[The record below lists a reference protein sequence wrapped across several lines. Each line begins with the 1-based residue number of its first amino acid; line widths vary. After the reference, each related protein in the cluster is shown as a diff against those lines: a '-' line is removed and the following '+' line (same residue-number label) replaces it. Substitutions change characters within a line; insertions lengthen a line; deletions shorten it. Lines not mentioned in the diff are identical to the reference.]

1 MYKGIAASKGI
12 AIGKA
17 HLLNQSKFCI
27 VKYKISADE
36 VDAEIQRL
44 RQAIDASKHEMQAVK
59 QRARKVADKYA
70 VILDTYLLLLDD
82 DILVNETV
90 EKISEDL
97 MNAEWALSQT
107 HEKFTTLF
115 NNINDEYLKGKQ
127 DDLDLVVHGIMRNL
141 IGHHQESLADIQEPI
156 ILIAH
161 SLSASDTLLVPR
173 SLILG
178 LATEVGGKTSHLAI
192 FSSAMGIPAVVGVK
206 DLTVNINSGDPV
218 IIDGIDGHVLINPSE
233 KILDVYRTKSVNY
246 QKYQTKLLENIHETA
261 ETKDGYKVN
270 LRANIESAHEINSLK
285 KFGAEGVG
293 LYRTEFLYLGVER
306 LPTEEELYLNFKKV
320 ARGVEPYPVIVRT
333 LDLGTDKPLHNI
345 YVAEENNPALGLRG
359 IRLSLVNQELFLS
372 QLRAI
377 LRASLYGDIKILYPM
392 IASVSEIRQ
401 ANQILEAAKN
411 ELREKQIP
419 FNEDIEV
426 GVMIETPAAAVCI
439 DQIIEETDFISI
451 GTNDLI
457 QYLLAVDRINENVA
471 HLYQPFHPAVLRTL
485 KKVILAAQNAGKK
498 VSICGE
504 LGGDPIATLLLI
516 GLGKVDELSM
526 EPHSIPKVKKILR
539 KISHIEAQALA
550 QKAMSMDSTQEINHF
565 IIDEMKRKFPDD
577 FEHNL
582 DYLTEQPLK

>member
-27 VKYKISADE
+27 VKYKINEGE

-97 MNAEWALSQT
+97 VNAEWALSQT

-141 IGHHQESLADIQEPI
+141 IGHHQESLADLQEPI

-206 DLTVNINSGDPV
+206 DLTVNLNSGDPV

-233 KILDVYRTKSVNY
+233 KILEVYRTKSVNY

-320 ARGVEPYPVIVRT
+320 ARGVEPYPVIV
-333 LDLGTDKPLHNI
+333 
-345 YVAEENNPALGLRG
+345 
-359 IRLSLVNQELFLS
+359 
-372 QLRAI
+372 
-377 LRASLYGDIKILYPM
+377 
-392 IASVSEIRQ
+392 
-401 ANQILEAAKN
+401 
-411 ELREKQIP
+411 
-419 FNEDIEV
+419 
-426 GVMIETPAAAVCI
+426 
-439 DQIIEETDFISI
+439 
-451 GTNDLI
+451 
-457 QYLLAVDRINENVA
+457 
-471 HLYQPFHPAVLRTL
+471 
-485 KKVILAAQNAGKK
+485 
-498 VSICGE
+498 
-504 LGGDPIATLLLI
+504 
-516 GLGKVDELSM
+516 
-526 EPHSIPKVKKILR
+526 
-539 KISHIEAQALA
+539 
-550 QKAMSMDSTQEINHF
+550 
-565 IIDEMKRKFPDD
+565 
-577 FEHNL
+577 
-582 DYLTEQPLK
+582 